1 MATVPRILTYDE
13 WLQTPAVEDGREE
26 VVHGESFVIPPNRY
40 TRAEIVRR
48 LTKELS
54 TRIDEQAARVFG
66 SSISLL
72 ISRDPLTCRAPDVL
86 VYRREQIVR
95 DENDVLCSAPD
106 LVIEI
111 LSPSETKRRKQQKL
125 DDYARIGVPE
135 VWIVSPE
142 AQSVEIH
149 LFAEGRFTL
158 SRILVEGEIAPTRFP
173 NANIPIHGSGQS
185 NCKP

>member
-13 WLQTPAVEDGREE
+13 WLQMPGVEDGKEE
-26 VVHGESFVIPPNRY
+26 VVNGESFVRPPNRY
-40 TRAEIVRR
+40 THAEIVRR

-54 TRIDEQAARVFG
+54 ARIDEQAARVFG
-66 SSISLL
+66 SSISVL

-86 VYRREQIVR
+86 VYRREQIAR

-111 LSPSETKRRKQQKL
+111 LSPSEAKRRKQQKL

-149 LFAEGRFTL
+149 LLAAGRFAL
-158 SRILVEGEIAPTRFP
+158 DRILVDGEIAPARFP
-173 NANIPIHGSGQS
+173 DAKIPIREIW
-185 NCKP
+185 PE